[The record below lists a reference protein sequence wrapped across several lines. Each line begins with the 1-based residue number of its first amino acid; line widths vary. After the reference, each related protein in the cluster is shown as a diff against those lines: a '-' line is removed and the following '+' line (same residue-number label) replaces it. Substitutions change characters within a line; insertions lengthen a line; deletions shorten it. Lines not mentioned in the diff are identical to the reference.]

1 MCGGPLP
8 SADEDAVNEHF
19 NMFHPAECFASR
31 EDFEDQGA
39 SIQEVSSKSRWESSD
54 ESDSEVSDSEDN
66 FNCDETAKD
75 ERDVN
80 MNKTVG
86 NHNDD
91 NTEIDTICNK
101 SEAEK
106 TDNNGDN
113 LIQGVTGDKSGSVT
127 SDSVE
132 TETPESSTNKNKDTE
147 LAQIEEKSNHLGSVE
162 EQVIP
167 RKEKR
172 KVNFNVT
179 FGDIRKRGHNLIIL
193 PPSLEAEGRAG
204 KFQAPLGHCSDI
216 LNISISAFRRTH
228 TDTIPLKRI

>member
-19 NMFHPAECFASR
+19 SMFHPAECFASR

-39 SIQEVSSKSRWESSD
+39 HIQEFSSKSRWESSD
-54 ESDSEVSDSEDN
+54 ESDSEISDAEDN

-86 NHNDD
+86 KHNDF
-91 NTEIDTICNK
+91 NTEIDNTCNK

-106 TDNNGDN
+106 KDHNGDH
-113 LIQGVTGDKSGSVT
+113 LIQGVISDKSGSVT
-127 SDSVE
+127 SESIE
-132 TETPESSTNKNKDTE
+132 TEAPKSSTNKNKDTGS
-147 LAQIEEKSNHLGSVE
+147 AQIEEQPNHLGSVE
-162 EQVIP
+162 EQFIP
-167 RKEKR
+167 RNEKR

-193 PPSLEAEGRAG
+193 PPSLEAKDRAG
-204 KFQAPLGHCSDI
+204 KFQAP
-216 LNISISAFRRTH
+216 
-228 TDTIPLKRI
+228 